1 MREILAQQRPLRP
14 LSVNHN
20 HAREVERMS
29 EILDELPRDF
39 LTLVHRDL
47 VGNGRNP
54 LKGRRAMTAEQVL
67 RALIVKQM
75 NEYSYRTLA
84 FHLLDSNT
92 YQAFCRF
99 PLGKAPKKAA
109 LQANIKRVT
118 PETMEQMNRAILK
131 KAELDGVEKGRKVRT
146 DCTVV
151 ETNIHDPMDSWL
163 LFDCVRV
170 LTRLMVSGYEAFPIS
185 FSHHNKRAKRR
196 ALGILNAKDN
206 DARRPLYRD
215 LVVVT
220 TQTLDDA
227 TRYVG
232 RLKVWKVKTLRQELL
247 QPVLI
252 AELERVVNL
261 TLRVIDQTERRIFK
275 GETVPSNEKVV
286 SIFETHTDIIV
297 KKRRETEFGH
307 KICLTTGA
315 SSLILDCVVLEGNP
329 ADSDLARKMIDR
341 QIEIYERPPRQAAF
355 DGAFASAPTLE
366 EIKEQGVKDVMFSK
380 KRGLE
385 VSEMVKSSWVYQ
397 RLRNFRAGIE
407 AGISFLKRC
416 FGLDRCTWSGL
427 PSFKSYVWSSIVTA
441 NLLILAR
448 HKMA

>member
-1 MREILAQQRPLRP
+1 
-14 LSVNHN
+14 
-20 HAREVERMS
+20 MS

-54 LKGRRAMTAEQVL
+54 LKGRKAMTAEQVL
-67 RALIVKQM
+67 RAIIVKQM

-99 PLGKAPKKAA
+99 PLGKVPKKAA
-109 LQANIKRVT
+109 LQQNIKRVR
-118 PETMEQMNRAILK
+118 PETMEQVNRAILK
-131 KAELDGVEKGRKVRT
+131 KAKFDGVEKGRKVRT

-170 LTRLMVSGYEAFPIS
+170 LTRLMVRGYETFPIS
-185 FSHHNKRAKRR
+185 FSRHNKRAKRR
-196 ALGILNAKDN
+196 ALGILNAKNN
-206 DARRPLYRD
+206 DERRPLYRD

-220 TQTLDDA
+220 GQTLDDA
-227 TRYVG
+227 LRYVG

-252 AELERVVNL
+252 AELERFVNL

-286 SIFETHTDIIV
+286 SIFEPHTDIIV
-297 KKRRETEFGH
+297 KSRRETEFGH

-329 ADSDLARKMIDR
+329 NDSDLARKMIDR

-355 DGAFASAPTLE
+355 DGAFASAANVE
-366 EIKEQGVKDVMFSK
+366 DIKGQGVKDVMFSK
-380 KRGLE
+380 KRGME
-385 VSEMVKSSWVYQ
+385 VLEMVKSSWVYQ

-407 AGISFLKRC
+407 GGISFLKRC

>member
-1 MREILAQQRPLRP
+1 MREILTEQRPLRP

-39 LTLVHRDL
+39 LTLVHADL
-47 VGNGRNP
+47 VSNGRNP
-54 LKGRRAMTAEQVL
+54 LKGRRAMTAEQTL
-67 RALIVKQM
+67 RAIIVKQM

-99 PLGKAPKKAA
+99 PMGKSPKKAA
-109 LQANIKRVT
+109 LQENIKRVT

-185 FSHHNKRAKRR
+185 FSRHNKRAKRR

-297 KKRRETEFGH
+297 KKRRETEYGH
-307 KICLTTGA
+307 KICLTTGT

-355 DGAFASAPTLE
+355 DGAFASAANLE
-366 EIKEQGVKDVMFSK
+366 DIKGQGVKDVMFSK

>member
-1 MREILAQQRPLRP
+1 
-14 LSVNHN
+14 
-20 HAREVERMS
+20 
-29 EILDELPRDF
+29 
-39 LTLVHRDL
+39 
-47 VGNGRNP
+47 
-54 LKGRRAMTAEQVL
+54 
-67 RALIVKQM
+67 
-75 NEYSYRTLA
+75 
-84 FHLLDSNT
+84 
-92 YQAFCRF
+92 
-99 PLGKAPKKAA
+99 
-109 LQANIKRVT
+109 
-118 PETMEQMNRAILK
+118 
-131 KAELDGVEKGRKVRT
+131 
-146 DCTVV
+146 
-151 ETNIHDPMDSWL
+151 MDSWL

-355 DGAFASAPTLE
+355 DGAFASAANLE

>member
-355 DGAFASAPTLE
+355 DGAFASAANLE

>member
-99 PLGKAPKKAA
+99 PMGKSPKKAA
-109 LQANIKRVT
+109 LQENIKRVRS
-118 PETMEQMNRAILK
+118 ETMEQVNRAILK

-185 FSHHNKRAKRR
+185 FSRHNKRAKRR

-261 TLRVIDQTERRIFK
+261 TLRVIDQTERRVFQ

-297 KKRRETEFGH
+297 KKRRETEYGH
-307 KICLTTGA
+307 KICLTTGT

-355 DGAFASAPTLE
+355 DGAFASAANLE
-366 EIKEQGVKDVMFSK
+366 DIKGQGVKDVMFSK

>member
-1 MREILAQQRPLRP
+1 MREILAEQRPLRP
-14 LSVNHN
+14 LSVHHN

-29 EILDELPRDF
+29 EILDELPGDF

-54 LKGRRAMTAEQVL
+54 LKGRKAMTAEQVL

-99 PLGKAPKKAA
+99 PLGKVPKKAA
-109 LQANIKRVT
+109 LQQNIKRVR
-118 PETMEQMNRAILK
+118 PETMEQVNRAILE
-131 KAELDGVEKGRKVRT
+131 KAKLDGVEKGRKVRT

-151 ETNIHDPMDSWL
+151 ATNIHDPMDSWL

-170 LTRLMVSGYEAFPIS
+170 LTRLMVRGYEAFPIS
-185 FSHHNKRAKRR
+185 FSRHNKRAKRR
-196 ALGILNAKDN
+196 ALGILNAKNN
-206 DARRPLYRD
+206 DERRPLYRD
-215 LVVVT
+215 LVAVT
-220 TQTLDDA
+220 GQTVDDA
-227 TRYVG
+227 MRYVE
-232 RLKVWKVKTLRQELL
+232 RLKAWKVKTLRQELL
-247 QPVLI
+247 RPALI
-252 AELERVVNL
+252 AKLDGFVNL
-261 TLRVIDQTERRIFK
+261 TLLVIDQTERRVFK

-286 SIFETHTDIIV
+286 SIFEPHTNIIV
-297 KKRRETEFGH
+297 KSRRETEFGH
-307 KICLTTGA
+307 KICLTTGT

-329 ADSDLARKMIDR
+329 ADSDLARQMIDR
-341 QIEIYERPPRQAAF
+341 QIEIYARPPRQAAF
-355 DGAFASAPTLE
+355 DGAFASAANVE
-366 EIKEQGVKDVMFSK
+366 DIKGQGVKDVMFSK
-380 KRGLE
+380 KRGME
-385 VSEMVKSSWVYQ
+385 VLEMVKSSWVYQ

-407 AGISFLKRC
+407 GGISFLKRC

-448 HKMA
+448 HEMA